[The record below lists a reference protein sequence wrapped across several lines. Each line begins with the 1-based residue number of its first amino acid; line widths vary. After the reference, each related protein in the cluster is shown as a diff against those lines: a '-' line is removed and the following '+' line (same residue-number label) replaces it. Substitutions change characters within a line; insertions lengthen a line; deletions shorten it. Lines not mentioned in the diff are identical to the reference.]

1 MTAKSK
7 EKKAVEDTS
16 EEELLKTKHG
26 MGMGANR
33 AKVNEDKSESTPT
46 EI

>member
-1 MTAKSK
+1 MGDKSK
-7 EKKAVEDTS
+7 EKKDVEDIS

-26 MGMGANR
+26 MAANR
-33 AKVNEDKSESTPT
+33 PKGNEANSESAPD